1 MGSMEMN
8 EGGTNAKKYK
18 DGTKRGRAKGKRTQ
32 SSLTGSAFRGEAL
45 KGCSEGNWRSGRRR
59 SEGSWRRGTLSTRFV
74 YSVRAVLSLS
84 TFRATGNYFLEIQ
97 GD

>member
-1 MGSMEMN
+1 MR
-8 EGGTNAKKYK
+8 TK
-18 DGTKRGRAKGKRTQ
+18 DSTEVVSPKSRRTQ
-32 SSLTGSAFRGEAL
+32 SLLTGSTFRGEAL

-84 TFRATGNYFLEIQ
+84 IARATEIIFLEIE
-97 GD
+97 GH